1 MKSKPSL
8 EVIAGGMYSGKT
20 EELLRRIRRAQI
32 AKLNVLIVKPTV
44 DNRFSESE
52 IQSHCGSKIKS
63 VVVTGINNLDGSM
76 IESSDVI
83 AIDEGQFFGPSLI
96 TFCEYF
102 VNLGKRIIVAG
113 LDMDFNG
120 HPFHPMND
128 LMAMADDVTKLKA
141 ICIKCGDD
149 SVHSYKHDKTSEE
162 IIQVGGDN
170 KYIPL
175 CRKCYKAEKN
185 KLDNQP
191 CENRLSK
198 QTHTYELLNLE
209 TNEICW
215 SGNSRNAAEL
225 EFYRIYKEMQIKLV
239 VDGKLVDLPRITVR

>member
-1 MKSKPSL
+1 MKSRPSL

-32 AKLNVLIVKPTV
+32 ARLNVLIVKPSI

-63 VVVTGINNLDGSM
+63 VVVTGIDKLDGSM
-76 IESSDVI
+76 IESSNVI
-83 AIDEGQFFGPSLI
+83 AIDEGQFFGPPLI

-102 VNLGKRIIVAG
+102 VNRGKRVIVAG

-120 HPFHPMND
+120 RPFHPMND

-141 ICIKCGDD
+141 ICVKCGED
-149 SVHSYKHDKTSEE
+149 SIHSYKHDKTSDE
-162 IIQVGGDN
+162 IVQVGGND

-185 KLDNQP
+185 ESSSRPHK
-191 CENRLSK
+191 
-198 QTHTYELLNLE
+198 YELLNLE
-209 TNEICW
+209 TNEVCW
-215 SGNSRNAAEL
+215 SGDSRNAAEL
-225 EFYRIYKEMQIKLV
+225 EFSKIYKKTQVKMI
-239 VDGKLVDLPRITVR
+239 VDGKPTDMPKITVR